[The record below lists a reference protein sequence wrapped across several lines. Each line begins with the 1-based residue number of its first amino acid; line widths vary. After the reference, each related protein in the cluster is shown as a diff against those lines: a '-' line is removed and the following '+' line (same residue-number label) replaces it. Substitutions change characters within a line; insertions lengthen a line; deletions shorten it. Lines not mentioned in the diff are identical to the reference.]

1 MFYRLNRILTWLIIS
16 VVCLSTFTFSEPR
29 LVDETDRVRVYT
41 RNIEFD
47 YVPWM
52 LNAMWV
58 KIQQGA
64 TGTPGY
70 INREDGTIAVT
81 DYLLL
86 TQQVN
91 QANDALSRIYA
102 DASIKDKASA
112 SAHLRTQI
120 ANLTRKQNALAP
132 IAEAVLQEQVSEVAT
147 SLGLTTLGQPI
158 PSILFHSTP
167 VPDALVISP
176 RDHIEQT
183 VNISLSPDLTL
194 DQQIALEDRVSKG
207 LNVSALVVPIGGV
220 GVYPTMI
227 MQTTDLSWLTTTIAH
242 EWTHNYLEQRPL
254 GLLYNE
260 TPELRTMNETTADI
274 SGGEIGAEVMRRYYP
289 ELVNHASIP
298 NLNWS
303 FNLFDSVPSSSSPPF
318 DFNHEM
324 HTTRVT
330 VDALLAARKI
340 DEAESYMEQRRQFFV
355 QNGYTIRKLNQAYFA
370 FYGAYADVPG
380 GAEGEDPVGPAVR
393 ALRAQSKSLA
403 DFVNRIAW
411 MTSFDEL
418 KKAVGQ

>member
-194 DQQIALEDRVSKG
+194 DQQIPLEDRVSKG

-330 VDALLAARKI
+330 VDALLAAGKI